1 MIRLAVFS
9 DLHVEKGPWH
19 PPAFD
24 ADLVVLAGDIGWGP
38 EGVRWIA
45 DHLGGRPAVYVA
57 GNREHW
63 RHCPGCDP
71 VEALRAAAATVPSL
85 RFLQDERAEFTIGGR
100 ALRVL
105 GATLWTDYRLE
116 GDPAAAMAAAEAA
129 MPDYRNGR
137 GSDGHRLTAAQVAA
151 WNAAS
156 VAFLSRELACPYAGT
171 TVVATHHAPAAA
183 SLRKRRPEHVPTT
196 ASVTRLEPLIEVH
209 GPALW
214 VHGHTHWN
222 CDYRLGATRIVAN
235 QRGEPENDGFAPL
248 IIEV

>member
-1 MIRLAVFS
+1 MIRLAVLS
-9 DLHVEKGPWH
+9 DLHIEKGPWH
-19 PPAFD
+19 PPAFA

-63 RHCPGCDP
+63 HHCPGCDP
-71 VEALRAAAATVPSL
+71 VMALRAAAATVPTL
-85 RFLQDERAEFTIGGR
+85 RFLHDDRADFAVAGR

-105 GATLWTDYRLE
+105 GATLWTDYALE
-116 GDPAAAMAAAEAA
+116 GDPAGAMAAAEAA
-129 MPDYRNGR
+129 MPDYRHGR
-137 GSDGHRLTAAQVAA
+137 GCDGGRLTAAQVAA

-156 VAFLSRELACPYAGT
+156 VAFLTAELVQPFAGT
-171 TVVATHHAPAAA
+171 TVVVTHHAPAAA
-183 SLRKRRPEHVPTT
+183 SLRRRRPEHVPTT
-196 ASVTRLEPLIEVH
+196 ASVTLLEDLIAAH
-209 GPALW
+209 GPELW

-222 CDYRLGATRIVAN
+222 CDYRLGPTRSVAN

-248 IIEV
+248 IIEL

>member
-1 MIRLAVFS
+1 MIRLAVLS

-19 PPAFD
+19 PPAFH

-45 DHLGGRPAVYVA
+45 EHLGGRTAVYVA

-63 RHCPGCDP
+63 HHCPGCDP
-71 VEALRAAAATVPSL
+71 LLALRAAATTVPNL
-85 RFLQDERAEFTIGGR
+85 HFLSDDRADFSFGGR
-100 ALRVL
+100 MLRVL
-105 GATLWTDYRLE
+105 GATLWTDYALE
-116 GDPAAAMAAAEAA
+116 GDRAGAMALAEAS

-137 GSDGHRLTAAQVAA
+137 GADGARLTAAQVAA

-156 VAFLSRELACPYAGT
+156 VEFLTRELTSPFAGT
-171 TVVATHHAPAAA
+171 TLVVTHHAPAAA

-196 ASVTRLEPLIEVH
+196 ASITRLEELIEAT

-222 CDYRLGATRIVAN
+222 CDYRLGATRVVTN

-248 IIEV
+248 IVEL